1 MKTKLAPL
9 ASPLLNPL
17 LNPLVTPP
25 FNRRPS
31 VSPLISVIL
40 LVTLSG
46 CSVLAAPCRISAAVV
61 KTVPVV
67 GKVVAVPLDACAD
80 IID

>member
-1 MKTKLAPL
+1 MQKTLAPRRTRR
-9 ASPLLNPL
+9 SSVPLL
-17 LNPLVTPP
+17 
-25 FNRRPS
+25 
-31 VSPLISVIL
+31 VSAIL

-67 GKVVAVPLDACAD
+67 GKAVAVPLDVCAD

>member
-1 MKTKLAPL
+1 MPFKMKEIFPPKFTRRPGV
-9 ASPLLNPL
+9 PLLL
-17 LNPLVTPP
+17 TA
-25 FNRRPS
+25 
-31 VSPLISVIL
+31 IL
-40 LVTLSG
+40 LATLSG

-67 GKVVAVPLDACAD
+67 GKAVAVPLDACAD

>member
-1 MKTKLAPL
+1 MKTTLA
-9 ASPLLNPL
+9 
-17 LNPLVTPP
+17 PLVTPLVT
-25 FNRRPS
+25 RRPN
-31 VSPLISVIL
+31 VPLLISAIL
-40 LVTLSG
+40 LITLSG

>member
-1 MKTKLAPL
+1 MQA
-9 ASPLLNPL
+9 
-17 LNPLVTPP
+17 TPALIATS
-25 FNRRPS
+25 RPS
-31 VSPLISVIL
+31 LALILSAIAI
-40 LVTLSG
+40 VTLSG

-67 GKVVAVPLDACAD
+67 GKVVAVPLDVCAD

>member
-1 MKTKLAPL
+1 MQKTLAPQR
-9 ASPLLNPL
+9 
-17 LNPLVTPP
+17 T
-25 FNRRPS
+25 RRPS
-31 VSPLISVIL
+31 VPLLVSAIL

-67 GKVVAVPLDACAD
+67 GKAVAVPLDVCAD

>member
-1 MKTKLAPL
+1 MQRTLFPNRTL
-9 ASPLLNPL
+9 RPSIPLLL
-17 LNPLVTPP
+17 T
-25 FNRRPS
+25 
-31 VSPLISVIL
+31 VIVL
-40 LVTLSG
+40 ATLSG

-67 GKVVAVPLDACAD
+67 GKAVAVPLDACAD

>member
-1 MKTKLAPL
+1 MQDTRFPERPPRTTI
-9 ASPLLNPL
+9 PLL
-17 LNPLVTPP
+17 
-25 FNRRPS
+25 
-31 VSPLISVIL
+31 VSAIL
-40 LVTLSG
+40 LITLSG

-67 GKVVAVPLDACAD
+67 GKAVAVPLDACAD

>member
-1 MKTKLAPL
+1 MQDTLAPQR
-9 ASPLLNPL
+9 
-17 LNPLVTPP
+17 T
-25 FNRRPS
+25 RRPTIS
-31 VSPLISVIL
+31 LLVSAIL
-40 LVTLSG
+40 LTTLSG

-67 GKVVAVPLDACAD
+67 GKAVAVPLDACAD

>member
-1 MKTKLAPL
+1 MQTTVT
-9 ASPLLNPL
+9 
-17 LNPLVTPP
+17 PLVIPP
-25 FNRRPS
+25 VSRRPS
-31 VSPLISVIL
+31 VPLLISAIL
-40 LVTLSG
+40 LITLSG

-67 GKVVAVPLDACAD
+67 GKAVAVPLDACAD

>member
-1 MKTKLAPL
+1 MQI
-9 ASPLLNPL
+9 
-17 LNPLVTPP
+17 TPALTATC
-25 FNRRPS
+25 RPCMA
-31 VSPLISVIL
+31 LILSAIAI
-40 LVTLSG
+40 VTLSG

-67 GKVVAVPLDACAD
+67 GKVAALPLDACAD

>member
-1 MKTKLAPL
+1 MQA
-9 ASPLLNPL
+9 
-17 LNPLVTPP
+17 TPALIATS
-25 FNRRPS
+25 RPS
-31 VSPLISVIL
+31 LALILSAIAI
-40 LVTLSG
+40 VTLSG

-67 GKVVAVPLDACAD
+67 GTVVAVPLDVCAD

>member
-1 MKTKLAPL
+1 MQTTLEPL
-9 ASPLLNPL
+9 VA
-17 LNPLVTPP
+17 PLVTRP
-25 FNRRPS
+25 PS
-31 VSPLISVIL
+31 VPLVITAIL
-40 LVTLSG
+40 LVALSG

>member
-1 MKTKLAPL
+1 MRA
-9 ASPLLNPL
+9 
-17 LNPLVTPP
+17 TPA
-25 FNRRPS
+25 FHATSRPS
-31 VSPLISVIL
+31 LALILSAIAI
-40 LVTLSG
+40 VTLSG

-67 GKVVAVPLDACAD
+67 GKVVAVPLDVCAD

>member
-1 MKTKLAPL
+1 MQAISAFTAT
-9 ASPLLNPL
+9 S
-17 LNPLVTPP
+17 
-25 FNRRPS
+25 RPS
-31 VSPLISVIL
+31 LAMIL
-40 LVTLSG
+40 SAIAIVTLSG

-67 GKVVAVPLDACAD
+67 GKVAAVPLDACAD

>member
-1 MKTKLAPL
+1 MPTTL
-9 ASPLLNPL
+9 SPLTTNLITPSVTPL
-17 LNPLVTPP
+17 LV
-25 FNRRPS
+25 RRPS
-31 VSPLISVIL
+31 VPLLVSAFL

-67 GKVVAVPLDACAD
+67 GKAVAVPLDACAD

>member
-1 MKTKLAPL
+1 MKTTLA
-9 ASPLLNPL
+9 
-17 LNPLVTPP
+17 PLVTPLVT
-25 FNRRPS
+25 RRPN
-31 VSPLISVIL
+31 VPLLISAIL
-40 LVTLSG
+40 LITLSG

-67 GKVVAVPLDACAD
+67 GKAVAVPLDACAD

>member
-1 MKTKLAPL
+1 MRQLAARIDLKVTKMQDTLAPQRTRRPTI
-9 ASPLLNPL
+9 PLL
-17 LNPLVTPP
+17 
-25 FNRRPS
+25 
-31 VSPLISVIL
+31 VSAIL
-40 LVTLSG
+40 LMTLSG

-67 GKVVAVPLDACAD
+67 GKAVAVPLDACAD

>member
-1 MKTKLAPL
+1 MTPEHTAPYPSRVAPWL
-9 ASPLLNPL
+9 RLGTVLIPVLLC
-17 LNPLVTPP
+17 
-25 FNRRPS
+25 
-31 VSPLISVIL
+31 
-40 LVTLSG
+40 G

-67 GKVVAVPLDACAD
+67 GKAVAVPLDACAD

>member
-1 MKTKLAPL
+1 MQA
-9 ASPLLNPL
+9 
-17 LNPLVTPP
+17 TPV
-25 FNRRPS
+25 FHATSRPS
-31 VSPLISVIL
+31 LALILSAIAI
-40 LVTLSG
+40 VTLSG

-67 GKVVAVPLDACAD
+67 GKVVAVPLDVCAD

>member
-1 MKTKLAPL
+1 MHETLAPQRI
-9 ASPLLNPL
+9 
-17 LNPLVTPP
+17 
-25 FNRRPS
+25 RRPS
-31 VSPLISVIL
+31 FPLLISAIL

-61 KTVPVV
+61 KTIPVV
-67 GKVVAVPLDACAD
+67 GKAVAVPLDACAD

>member
-1 MKTKLAPL
+1 MQT
-9 ASPLLNPL
+9 
-17 LNPLVTPP
+17 TPA
-25 FNRRPS
+25 FNANSRPS
-31 VSPLISVIL
+31 LALILSAIAI
-40 LVTLSG
+40 VTLSG

-67 GKVVAVPLDACAD
+67 GKVAAVPLDVCAD